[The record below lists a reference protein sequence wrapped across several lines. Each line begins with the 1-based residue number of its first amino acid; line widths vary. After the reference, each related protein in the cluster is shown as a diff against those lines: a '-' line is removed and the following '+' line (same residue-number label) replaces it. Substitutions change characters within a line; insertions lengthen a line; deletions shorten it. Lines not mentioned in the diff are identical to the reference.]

1 MSEQYIL
8 IYLLIFLISCLY
20 STVGHGGASGYLA
33 LMTLFSFPI
42 IEIKPIALSLNII
55 VSAIAFIQ
63 FYRQGY
69 FDKKIFIGLA
79 MASIPAAFIG
89 GYIHLDPR
97 IYKII
102 LGILLLLTA
111 FRLGWPTKKEIAL
124 KETQP
129 LAILILIGFVIGLIS
144 GMIGI
149 GGGIIL
155 SPLLIFLGYANSKT
169 TAGISALFIFVNSI
183 AGLMGTLK
191 NNFSYSSNMLI
202 MLSIAILG
210 GFLGSYIG
218 AKKLN
223 TNTLKKVL
231 AVVLLFA
238 SIKMI
243 VS

>member
-1 MSEQYIL
+1 
-8 IYLLIFLISCLY
+8 
-20 STVGHGGASGYLA
+20 
-33 LMTLFSFPI
+33 
-42 IEIKPIALSLNII
+42 
-55 VSAIAFIQ
+55 
-63 FYRQGY
+63 
-69 FDKKIFIGLA
+69 

-102 LGILLLLTA
+102 LGILLLLTS
-111 FRLGWPTKKEIAL
+111 FRLGWPTKKEIEL

-210 GFLGSYIG
+210 GLLGSYIG

-243 VS
+243 LS